1 MIKVSVVIPV
11 YKAEKYL
18 LRCVNSVLNQTLS
31 DIEIILVDD
40 GSSDDSPKICDEL
53 KRAHDQ
59 IIVIHKSNGGVS
71 SARNAGIK
79 AASGDYIGFI
89 DSDDDALPS
98 MYETLY
104 QAALDYDADMVMI
117 DYVRIKANGIRQN
130 RTTALKGGVYQ
141 KRRIIQDIYPSLIM
155 GKNIDYGPLVS
166 VWQILFKADFLHKHK
181 LLFDEDI
188 KWSEDNMFNAIAG
201 YYCNRFVY
209 LKENYLYQYR
219 ENKNSITTSYKKGAW
234 EVYCTMNKRL
244 CDFFKDKT
252 DIEWRNQIKLH
263 IIYYAF
269 VCLNQE
275 SRISSSL
282 TDEYIRIVK
291 SDTLKD
297 ALNEVKVSDVSLKM
311 KVKLWLLKKQCLWV
325 YYL

>member
-201 YYCNRFVY
+201 YYCN
-209 LKENYLYQYR
+209 
-219 ENKNSITTSYKKGAW
+219 
-234 EVYCTMNKRL
+234 C
-244 CDFFKDKT
+244 
-252 DIEWRNQIKLH
+252 
-263 IIYYAF
+263 F
-269 VCLNQE
+269 VCWTK
-275 SRISSSL
+275 I
-282 TDEYIRIVK
+282 
-291 SDTLKD
+291 
-297 ALNEVKVSDVSLKM
+297 
-311 KVKLWLLKKQCLWV
+311 
-325 YYL
+325 